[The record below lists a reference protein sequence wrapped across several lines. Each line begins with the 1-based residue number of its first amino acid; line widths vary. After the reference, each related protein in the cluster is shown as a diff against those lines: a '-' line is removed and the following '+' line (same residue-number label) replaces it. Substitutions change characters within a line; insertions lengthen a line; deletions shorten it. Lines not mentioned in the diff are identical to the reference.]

1 VPLTIDEPPQLDA
14 RLRASV
20 LALAEVVDAADG
32 APPLSDEART
42 QLGSDRVRHFVATVG
57 TGGGHGELAGYAQ
70 LSATGAAEL
79 LGTPEAVAELIDRLI
94 AQAAA
99 ANRPLEIWAHGN
111 NSRLQPVLS
120 ARGFDQLRVL
130 WQLRWPAT
138 PIEPVTLAEGVRL
151 RPFEVGRD
159 EAAWLEVN
167 AAAFVHYPD
176 QGGWTITELAAREDE
191 PWFDPAGFLLA
202 VNERDELLG
211 FHWTK
216 RHSPTLGEV
225 YVIAVAPAA
234 QGMALGK
241 ALLIAGLSHL
251 VAGGATEVLLYV
263 DDTNTSA
270 IALYEKYGF
279 SRYNRDVQYR
289 LPAPS

>member
-1 VPLTIDEPPQLDA
+1 VPLTIDEPLQLDA
-14 RLRASV
+14 PLRASV
-20 LALAEVVDAADG
+20 LALADVVDAADG

-42 QLGSDRVRHFVATVG
+42 QLGSDRVRHFVAHN
-57 TGGGHGELAGYAQ
+57 GGSRELAGYAQ
-70 LSATGAAEL
+70 LSADGAAEL
-79 LGTPEAVAELIDRLI
+79 LGSPEAVAELIDVLI

-99 ANRPLEIWAHGN
+99 ANRSLEIWAHGN
-111 NSRLQPVLS
+111 NSRLQPVLE
-120 ARGFDQLRVL
+120 ARHFDQLRVL
-130 WQLRWPAT
+130 WQLRWAAT
-138 PIEPVTLAEGVRL
+138 EIEPVAPAEGVRL

-216 RHSPTLGEV
+216 RHSATLGEV

-234 QGMALGK
+234 QGLALGQT
-241 ALLIAGLSHL
+241 LLIAGLNHL

-263 DDTNTSA
+263 DDTNTGA

-279 SRYNRDVQYR
+279 HRFNRDVQYR